1 MTGVIPTSAWTQ
13 HDTTSRPGWW
23 RRRTGFVVPGILTL
37 TGIGLAIGTVTMDV
51 PGNVS
56 QPGPQVFPAIVTV
69 AVFVIAVLLA
79 IDVIRNPEPERVAE
93 PDQAELRGEKRVVE
107 QDLDEDLDLD
117 ALAAIEGRAH
127 EAEHIRPR
135 TNLRSLF
142 GALGTTIVFIAA
154 LTPLGW
160 LLSGAFL
167 FWGISRALGSRRPV
181 FDIFLAL
188 AMSSIVQI
196 AFSIGLGLNL
206 PPGIF
211 VGVL

>member
-23 RRRTGFVVPGILTL
+23 RRRTGLVVPGILTL
-37 TGIGLAIGTVTMDV
+37 TGIGLTIGTITMDV

-93 PDQAELRGEKRVVE
+93 PDQAELRGERRVIE
-107 QDLDEDLDLD
+107 EDLDYDLDE
-117 ALAAIEGRAH
+117 LAVAQDRELQ
-127 EAEHIRPR
+127 AEHIRPR
-135 TNLRSLF
+135 TNVRSLL

-167 FWGISRALGSRRPV
+167 FWGISRALGSRRPF